1 MIVVADTGPII
12 SLAVIDKLSILNS
25 LFGSISIPGA
35 VWQEL
40 LSYVDVFNIPQIHNY
55 RNNVRKIN
63 AENNLEQ
70 FMDNGESEAVL
81 LCKEMQADYLLIDDK
96 KARVIAEEMS
106 IACIGTIAVL
116 IKAKQENLIKELRP
130 LFVELLDKKRYY
142 SVDLLNKV
150 LYANNEKILLS

>member
-1 MIVVADTGPII
+1 MIVVADAGPII

-25 LFGSISIPGA
+25 LFGNISIPGA
-35 VWQEL
+35 VWEEL
-40 LSYVDVFNIPQIHNY
+40 LSYVDVFNIPQIY
-55 RNNVRKIN
+55 SYQDNVKKIN
-63 AENNLEQ
+63 VENNLEQ
-70 FMDNGESEAVL
+70 FMDKGESEAVL

-96 KARVIAEEMS
+96 KARMIAEEMS

-116 IKAKQENLIKELRP
+116 IKAKSENLIKELRP

-150 LYANNEKILLS
+150 LSSSNEKKL